1 MEKTFIFSI
10 EIYLKPTPI
19 RTLSRGPPYIAPKAV
34 CAFPAFAREK
44 SATKSPIELA
54 GASTSN
60 PMIVFET
67 FQKTPKDV
75 KILTT

>member
-1 MEKTFIFSI
+1 M
-10 EIYLKPTPI
+10 
-19 RTLSRGPPYIAPKAV
+19 APKAV
-34 CAFPAFAREK
+34 CALPALAREK

-67 FQKTPKDV
+67 FQKTPRDV
-75 KILTT
+75 KILTTKKKNS